1 MIGFNYRLGEF
12 QAAVLNPQLER
23 LPEQAKVRQTNMEYF
38 ESRLRGV
45 QGLGLLKPEPR
56 ITRLAPYG
64 YVLKYYAEQVKDI
77 PRAAF
82 VAALQL
88 EGIPCDGLFYE
99 PVYRSSLFPL
109 DPTDYPALSW
119 GRPTP
124 LDLRNMYKCP
134 ASERAAYHEAVWFS
148 HHLFL
153 GGKENVDSIVD
164 AIKKVLENI
173 EELRGLDHRAI
184 KDQGLSRADRE
195 S

>member
-1 MIGFNYRLGEF
+1 M
-12 QAAVLNPQLER
+12 
-23 LPEQAKVRQTNMEYF
+23 
-38 ESRLRGV
+38 
-45 QGLGLLKPEPR
+45 
-56 ITRLAPYG
+56 
-64 YVLKYYAEQVKDI
+64 
-77 PRAAF
+77 
-82 VAALQL
+82 
-88 EGIPCDGLFYE
+88 
-99 PVYRSSLFPL
+99 
-109 DPTDYPALSW
+109 SW
-119 GRPTP
+119 GRPKP

-173 EELRGLDHRAI
+173 EELRGLEHRAI

>member
-1 MIGFNYRLGEF
+1 
-12 QAAVLNPQLER
+12 
-23 LPEQAKVRQTNMEYF
+23 
-38 ESRLRGV
+38 
-45 QGLGLLKPEPR
+45 
-56 ITRLAPYG
+56 
-64 YVLKYYAEQVKDI
+64 
-77 PRAAF
+77 
-82 VAALQL
+82 
-88 EGIPCDGLFYE
+88 
-99 PVYRSSLFPL
+99 
-109 DPTDYPALSW
+109 LSW
-119 GRPTP
+119 GRPKP

-173 EELRGLDHRAI
+173 EGLRGLDHRAI